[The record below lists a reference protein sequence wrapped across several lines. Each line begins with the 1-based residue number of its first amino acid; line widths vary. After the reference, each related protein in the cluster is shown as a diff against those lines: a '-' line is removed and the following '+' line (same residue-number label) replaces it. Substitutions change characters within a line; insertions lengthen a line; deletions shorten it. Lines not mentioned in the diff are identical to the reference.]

1 MYKKSGLITYYALT
15 PVHTGAGS
23 SVSYIDLPVQRE
35 RHTSFPIMAGSG
47 LKGVFR
53 ALAERD
59 REKGN
64 LELNIDEIFGP
75 EDGSKGSSCVAFT
88 DAKILLYPVRSVKN
102 TFAWITCPFVLKRF
116 KEDLESAGKE
126 IENFSIPEV
135 SDDKIIVA
143 LNSPLIINN
152 NPTNNNSNNNN
163 SKKVGLEEFVFDV
176 DNSQID
182 ALINAISKY
191 IPNTETTKNNQNKE
205 TTETTQ
211 SLSERL
217 AIVSDNV
224 FTDLVNYAVEV
235 RTRIKIDQTTGTA
248 SSGALFTVEMVPSES
263 IFYSLVFS
271 DEPNNSN
278 DNSNND
284 TNGVI
289 NKIKK
294 LIDNKVIQVGGDE
307 TIGLGF
313 VKVKFTN
320 LTKDEA
326 TNSPL
331 RASPILENI
340 EKEGIKI

>member
-1 MYKKSGLITYYALT
+1 MFKQSGLITYYALT
-15 PVHTGAGS
+15 PIHVGAGS

-47 LKGVFR
+47 IKGVFR
-53 ALAERD
+53 ALAER
-59 REKGN
+59 E
-64 LELNIDEIFGP
+64 LETGKVNIIFGP
-75 EDGSKGSSCVAFT
+75 ENGSEGSSCVAFT

-116 KEDLESAGKE
+116 KEDLESTGKE
-126 IENFSIPEV
+126 KEDFSIPKV

-143 LNSPLIINN
+143 SNSPLIINN
-152 NPTNNNSNNNN
+152 NSKSNNN
-163 SKKVGLEEFVFDV
+163 SKYVGLEEFVFDV
-176 DNSQID
+176 DNTQNAD
-182 ALINAISKY
+182 NLINAISKY

-211 SLSERL
+211 NLSARF

-248 SSGALFTVEMVPSES
+248 SSGALFTVEMVPSET
-263 IFYSLVFS
+263 IFYSLVFA
-271 DEPNNSN
+271 DEPKIKNNSN

-294 LIDNKVIQVGGDE
+294 LIDNNKVIQVGGDE

-313 VKVKFTN
+313 VKVKFIN
-320 LTKDEA
+320 
-326 TNSPL
+326 N
-331 RASPILENI
+331 
-340 EKEGIKI
+340 

>member
-1 MYKKSGLITYYALT
+1 MFKQSGLITYYALT
-15 PVHTGAGS
+15 PIHVGAGS

-59 REKGN
+59 REIN
-64 LELNIDEIFGP
+64 NIDEIFGP
-75 EDGSKGSSCVAFT
+75 DDGNKGSSCVAFT

-116 KEDLESAGKE
+116 KEDLESAGKK

-143 LNSPLIINN
+143 SNSLLIINN
-152 NPTNNNSNNNN
+152 NP
-163 SKKVGLEEFVFDV
+163 KKVGLEEFVFDV
-176 DNSQID
+176 DNTQNTD
-182 ALINAISKY
+182 NLINAISKY

-205 TTETTQ
+205 TTETTKNNQ
-211 SLSERL
+211 NKETTETTQGLSERF

-235 RTRIKIDQTTGTA
+235 RTRIKINQTTGTA
-248 SSGALFTVEMVPSES
+248 SGGALFTVEMVPSET
-263 IFYSLVFS
+263 IFYSLVFA
-271 DEPNNSN
+271 DEPKIKNNSN

-294 LIDNKVIQVGGDE
+294 LIDNNEVIQVGGDE

-313 VKVKFTN
+313 MKVKFTN
-320 LTKDEA
+320 
-326 TNSPL
+326 NL
-331 RASPILENI
+331 RGYKNDRN
-340 EKEGIKI
+340 

>member
-53 ALAERD
+53 ALAER
-59 REKGN
+59 E
-64 LELNIDEIFGP
+64 LETGKVNIIFGP
-75 EDGSKGSSCVAFT
+75 ENGSEGSSCVAFT

-126 IENFSIPEV
+126 IKNFSIPEV

-143 LNSPLIINN
+143 SNSPLIINN
-152 NPTNNNSNNNN
+152 NP
-163 SKKVGLEEFVFDV
+163 KKVGLEEFVFDV
-176 DNSQID
+176 DNTQNADI
-182 ALINAISKY
+182 INVIKGY
-191 IPNTETTKNNQNKE
+191 IPD
-205 TTETTQ
+205 TETTQ

-248 SSGALFTVEMVPSES
+248 QGKALFTVEMVPSES
-263 IFYSLVFS
+263 IFYSLVFA
-271 DEPNNSN
+271 DDPKNSN
-278 DNSNND
+278 SNSVKNVDEVIDN
-284 TNGVI
+284 I
-289 NKIKK
+289 QK
-294 LIDNKVIQVGGDE
+294 LIDNNKVIQVGGDE

-313 VKVKFTN
+313 VKVKF
-320 LTKDEA
+320 
-326 TNSPL
+326 
-331 RASPILENI
+331 
-340 EKEGIKI
+340 IKNN

>member
-1 MYKKSGLITYYALT
+1 MEVFMFKQSGLITYYALT
-15 PVHTGAGS
+15 PVHVGAGS

-53 ALAERD
+53 ALAER
-59 REKGN
+59 E
-64 LELNIDEIFGP
+64 LETGKVNIIFGP
-75 EDGSKGSSCVAFT
+75 ENGSEGSSCVAFT

-116 KEDLESAGKE
+116 KEDLESAGKK

-143 LNSPLIINN
+143 SNSLLIINN
-152 NPTNNNSNNNN
+152 NP
-163 SKKVGLEEFVFDV
+163 KKVGLEEFVFDV
-176 DNSQID
+176 DNTQNAD
-182 ALINAISKY
+182 NLINAISKY

-205 TTETTQ
+205 TTETTKNNQ
-211 SLSERL
+211 NKETTETTQGLSERL

-248 SSGALFTVEMVPSES
+248 SSGALFTVEMVPSET
-263 IFYSLVFS
+263 IFYSLVFA
-271 DEPNNSN
+271 DEPKIKNNSN

-294 LIDNKVIQVGGDE
+294 LIDNNKVIQVGGDE

-313 VKVKFTN
+313 VKVKF
-320 LTKDEA
+320 K
-326 TNSPL
+326 
-331 RASPILENI
+331 
-340 EKEGIKI
+340 

>member
-1 MYKKSGLITYYALT
+1 MFKESGLITYYALT
-15 PVHTGAGS
+15 PVHVGAGS

-59 REKGN
+59 REIN
-64 LELNIDEIFGP
+64 NIDEIFGP
-75 EDGSKGSSCVAFT
+75 DDGNKGSSCVAFT

-116 KEDLESAGKE
+116 KEDLESASGKTN
-126 IENFSIPEV
+126 NFSIPEV

-143 LNSPLIINN
+143 SNSPLIINN
-152 NPTNNNSNNNN
+152 NP
-163 SKKVGLEEFVFDV
+163 KKVGLEEFVFDV
-176 DNSQID
+176 DNTQID
-182 ALINAISKY
+182 NNLINAIKGY
-191 IPNTETTKNNQNKE
+191 IPD
-205 TTETTQ
+205 TETTQ

-248 SSGALFTVEMVPSES
+248 SGGALFTVEMVPSES
-263 IFYSLVFS
+263 IFYSLVFA
-271 DEPNNSN
+271 DDPKNSN
-278 DNSNND
+278 SNSVKNVDEVIDN
-284 TNGVI
+284 I
-289 NKIKK
+289 QK
-294 LIDNKVIQVGGDE
+294 LIDNNEVIQVGGDE

-313 VKVKFTN
+313 MKVKFTN
-320 LTKDEA
+320 
-326 TNSPL
+326 NL
-331 RASPILENI
+331 RGYKNDRN
-340 EKEGIKI
+340 